1 MAFGI
6 PYKGSKNIYAKKI
19 LEILPSGRRLVDL
32 FAGGCAIT
40 DCAIKM
46 FGNKWDYYL
55 INDIQKEP
63 IDLYCSCLKGECPV
77 SYRWVSREE
86 FATADWATRLVW
98 SFSNDGCTYL
108 YGKAIEDIK
117 KEVELWIT
125 DNIKFNSDLLKDIE
139 LPDLSDYQSRYKWWC
154 SNRKKLSKGL
164 NLETHRLEAIN
175 RLQAIEA
182 INRLQDIERIDRL
195 NKLQNNDILERIEIT
210 YNSYELYKYQEGDV
224 VYCDIPYQ
232 ATTCELY
239 EGFNHQ
245 AFWEWAK
252 TQPYEVY
259 ISERIIP
266 EGCKVLLKRDVPNR
280 ANRKGVDG
288 YKTEYLVCV

>member
-46 FGNKWDYYL
+46 FNSKWVYYL

-63 IDLYCSCLKGECPV
+63 IDLYYSCLKGECPV

-125 DNIKFNSDLLKDIE
+125 DNTKFTSELLKDIDLPE
-139 LPDLSDYQSRYKWWC
+139 LPDCKSRYFWWC
-154 SNRKKLSKGL
+154 SNRKRLSKGL
-164 NLETHRLEAIN
+164 NLEKNRLEAIN
-175 RLQAIEA
+175 RLQAIEN
-182 INRLQDIERIDRL
+182 INRLLAIERIDRL

-210 YNSYELYKYQEGDV
+210 YNSYEQYEYQEGDI

-232 ATTCELY
+232 ATACELY
-239 EGFNHQ
+239 EGFSHQ
-245 AFWEWAK
+245 AFWDWAK
-252 TQPYEVY
+252 AQPYEVY
-259 ISERIIP
+259 VSERIIP

-280 ANRKGVDG
+280 ASRKGTAG